1 MIISYGE
8 TTQNQIVVHVID
20 TLICD
25 VIHIQNYRYS
35 ISKPKNLNSFYESF
49 LVLNTKK
56 EFTF

>member
-8 TTQNQIVVHVID
+8 TTPNEIVLID
-20 TLICD
+20 ILICD

-35 ISKPKNLNSFYESF
+35 ISKPKNLNIFYESF